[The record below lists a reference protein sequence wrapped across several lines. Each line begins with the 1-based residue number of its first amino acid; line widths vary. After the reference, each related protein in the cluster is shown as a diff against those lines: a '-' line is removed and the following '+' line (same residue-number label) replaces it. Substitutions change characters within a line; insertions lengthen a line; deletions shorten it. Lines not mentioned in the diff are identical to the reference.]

1 MISRFHHNEQFYDMI
16 KSSCNIRIESK
27 YRDARILRVL
37 IEFRASIV
45 VSRGNTKRRDRSV
58 GRRTAERVGFSA
70 SSVTVESHDAL
81 SASGANSES
90 TGTTTAMDVSTRA
103 TGADELK
110 TLPLILFFRP
120 ISSFSAQPGVAR
132 TRWKNKKK
140 QDKDLGISVY

>member
-27 YRDARILRVL
+27 RDARILRVL
-37 IEFRASIV
+37 IEFCASIV
-45 VSRGNTKRRDRSV
+45 VTRGNTKRRDRSV

-90 TGTTTAMDVSTRA
+90 TGTTTAMDVSARA

-110 TLPLILFFRP
+110 TLRDRCL
-120 ISSFSAQPGVAR
+120 
-132 TRWKNKKK
+132 
-140 QDKDLGISVY
+140 